1 MSVTNPGWRPVGPE
15 RRWQPLVEFEIYG
28 RADVERHID
37 AGLSTGEL
45 GLRLRYEFRREF
57 APYLGIV
64 WTRKFFGTA
73 DLAREAG
80 EQVATARLAVG
91 LRTCF

>member
-1 MSVTNPGWRPVGPE
+1 MSGTDTGWRPVGPE
-15 RRWQPLVEFEIYG
+15 RRW
-28 RADVERHID
+28 
-37 AGLSTGEL
+37 
-45 GLRLRYEFRREF
+45 LRYAFRRGF